1 MSAPAATFSADSSS
15 TPYRSAG
22 RGVMLDEV
30 AYLARRRAMKL
41 DTTLSTAELVQRT
54 IARFD
59 STFGS
64 TARPVDLDGWIR
76 RALREIVVAEQRA
89 RNARPTQTVEQA
101 ELTRVLEGLA
111 APVRSPALA
120 KQRKLLLRRVSEL
133 IAGPERRVVLAMITE
148 PSLDRVGVQLRLSSM
163 EVALLHR
170 RGLQLLQTRLAH
182 DHQLAQQ
189 LRDASRQPKRART
202 SH

>member
-1 MSAPAATFSADSSS
+1 MSATAATFSADSSS
-15 TPYRSAG
+15 TPSRSAR
-22 RGVMLDEV
+22 RGVMLDGV
-30 AYLARRRAMKL
+30 AYLARKHATKL

-64 TARPVDLDGWIR
+64 TVRPVDLDGWIR

-133 IAGPERRVVLAMITE
+133 IAGPERQA
-148 PSLDRVGVQLRLSSM
+148 
-163 EVALLHR
+163 
-170 RGLQLLQTRLAH
+170 QTRDRNIGHPRH
-182 DHQLAQQ
+182 D
-189 LRDASRQPKRART
+189 RP
-202 SH
+202 